1 MPNEIVKEII
11 FPEKG
16 TVLRRNDSQELII
29 SINRENIKSIFIIN
43 GTSFITKNASESD
56 LIIKSNDYYMI
67 INKGVKEIEIKYS
80 YNISNHQ
87 IIYDPYRYLDLERI
101 NFKPEVFKQRYEIPD
116 GYIDILP
123 KWYSFKFTYP
133 NYNLI
138 FVKPEMGLSI
148 QTHQLRNESWEI
160 LEGTP
165 IIINNN
171 KVHYYVKKGQKFDIP
186 INTYHSVINPN
197 KDREQFVVIKESWN
211 GNFDEEDIK
220 RVFNPNEYK

>member
-1 MPNEIVKEII
+1 MPNELVKEII

-16 TVLRRNDSQELII
+16 TLLRRNNSQELKI
-29 SINRENIKSIFIIN
+29 SINREDINSIFIIN

-67 INKGVKEIEIKYS
+67 INKGEKKIETKYS

-101 NFKPEVFKQRYEIPD
+101 NYKPDDFKQKYEIPD
-116 GYIDILP
+116 GYVDILP

-138 FVKPEMGLSI
+138 FVKPEMGLSF

-165 IIINNN
+165 IIINSN
-171 KVHYYVKKGQKFDIP
+171 KVHYYVKKGQKFEIP

-197 KDREQFVVIKESWN
+197 TDREKFVVIKESWN

-220 RVFNPNEYK
+220 RVYNPNEYR

>member
-1 MPNEIVKEII
+1 MTNEILKEII

-16 TVLRRNDSQELII
+16 TLLRRNDSQELKI
-29 SINRENIKSIFIIN
+29 SINRGDIKSIFIIN

-67 INKGVKEIEIKYS
+67 INKGEKEIETKYS

-87 IIYDPYRYLDLERI
+87 IIYDPYRYLDSERI
-101 NFKPEVFKQRYEIPD
+101 NFKPEDFKQRYEIPD
-116 GYIDILP
+116 GYIDMLP

-133 NYNLI
+133 TYNLI

-148 QTHQLRNESWEI
+148 QTHQIRNESWEI
-160 LEGTP
+160 LEGNP
-165 IIINNN
+165 IIINSN
-171 KVHYYVKKGQKFDIP
+171 KVHYYVKKGQKFEIP

-197 KDREQFVVIKESWN
+197 KDREKFVGITESWN

>member
-1 MPNEIVKEII
+1 MTNEIVKEII

-16 TVLRRNDSQELII
+16 TLLRRNDSQELKI
-29 SINRENIKSIFIIN
+29 SINRGDIKSIFIIN

-67 INKGVKEIEIKYS
+67 INKGEKEIEIN
-80 YNISNHQ
+80 YNQDVSNHEN
-87 IIYDPYRYLDLERI
+87 IYDPYRYLDSERI
-101 NFKPEVFKQRYEIPD
+101 NFKPEDFKQRYEIPD
-116 GYIDILP
+116 GYIDMLP

-148 QTHQLRNESWEI
+148 QTHQIRNESWEI
-160 LEGTP
+160 LEGNP

-171 KVHYYVKKGQKFDIP
+171 MVHYYVKKGQKFEIP

-197 KDREQFVVIKESWN
+197 KDRKKFVAIKESWN

>member
-1 MPNEIVKEII
+1 MTNEIVKEII

-16 TVLRRNDSQELII
+16 TLLRRNDSQELKI
-29 SINRENIKSIFIIN
+29 SINREDIKSIFIIN

-67 INKGVKEIEIKYS
+67 INKGEKEIETKYS

-87 IIYDPYRYLDLERI
+87 IIYDPYRYLDSERI
-101 NFKPEVFKQRYEIPD
+101 NFKPEDFKQRYEIPD
-116 GYIDILP
+116 GYIEMLP

-133 NYNLI
+133 KNNLI

-148 QTHQLRNESWEI
+148 QTHQIRNEFWEI
-160 LEGTP
+160 LEGKP
-165 IIINNN
+165 IIINSN
-171 KVHYYVKKGQKFDIP
+171 KVHYYVKKGQKFEIP

-197 KDREQFVVIKESWN
+197 KDREKFVVIKEFWN
-211 GNFDEEDIK
+211 GKFDEEDIK